1 MSSLRE
7 LSRQAVRDRI
17 AEAAEA
23 LFLAKGFHETTVDEI
38 AAVVGMSQ
46 RSFFRYFASKEA
58 VVLERFERQAEE
70 LFAQLNSRPLDEP
83 EWDSLRA
90 CFDVFVAHLADDTR
104 PDRATQEIIES
115 CPSLVAAQLARVDR
129 LKEDLAQ
136 RLAARAVARDPKA
149 RPDTLVLSALVGA
162 AFACLQAAVRRTLC
176 GDDDPGQLGTSLDHT
191 MRALRPVGHVTNQV
205 PTRH

>member
-58 VVLERFERQAEE
+58 VVLERFDRQAEE
-70 LFAQLNSRPLDEP
+70 LFGRLNSRPLDEP

-115 CPSLVAAQLARVDR
+115 CPSLLAAQLARVDR

-149 RPDTLVLSALVGA
+149 RPDTLVLSAWVGA
-162 AFACLQAAVRRTLC
+162 AFACLQAAVRHTLC
-176 GDDDPGQLGTSLDHT
+176 DDDPGQLGASLDHT
-191 MRALRPVGHVTNQV
+191 MRALRPVGHVTAE
-205 PTRH
+205 R

>member
-1 MSSLRE
+1 
-7 LSRQAVRDRI
+7 
-17 AEAAEA
+17 
-23 LFLAKGFHETTVDEI
+23 
-38 AAVVGMSQ
+38 SQ

-70 LFAQLNSRPLDEP
+70 LFGRLNSRPLDEP

-115 CPSLVAAQLARVDR
+115 CPSLLAAQLARVDR

-162 AFACLQAAVRRTLC
+162 AFACLQAAVRHTLC
-176 GDDDPGQLGTSLDHT
+176 GDDEPGELGASLDHT
-191 MRALRPVGHVTNQV
+191 MRALRPVGHAGVD
-205 PTRH
+205 R